1 MSGEMERRTGTAIG
15 RFSDSSLRCT
25 KVQGCMYVCMCVC
38 VCVCVCTCICMCVSI
53 VSNYHNNVITVTMY
67 VYRGR
72 RQKKYSHT
80 SS

>member
-38 VCVCVCTCICMCVSI
+38 VCVYVRAYACV
-53 VSNYHNNVITVTMY
+53 
-67 VYRGR
+67 
-72 RQKKYSHT
+72 
-80 SS
+80 